1 MMHIREMIDLFL
13 GKTHMDS
20 FAGQNI
26 SIAEGIKTNAL
37 AFFVVAALI
46 LFEVILFLIV
56 GIVLSPQSL
65 LSSFLLIGAAILGS
79 LILIPVGFVLNLLIS
94 YVWGALHFFIAKFF
108 SNKPDSLNNFNGA
121 LLSLFGSITLVRGV
135 VALVPVLGWIVSV
148 LVQFYGVVLMF
159 RFVKARF
166 NLTDAQ
172 GLIVVL
178 VPLNIV
184 LGVILV
190 FTLVISFIVL
200 GTKI

>member
-1 MMHIREMIDLFL
+1 
-13 GKTHMDS
+13 MDS